1 MVRILVVFTWVAAV
15 VGCSHSASD
24 APQATTAQVTATVF
38 NSAGAPTVQ
47 FSVPGMMC
55 ETSCAVKTKE
65 ILSKVPGARDV
76 VVDFPTKTATVAI
89 EEGKFDTQLA
99 IAELVDHG
107 FDHSTLKGEEQGG
120 MPEKPAPPSSD
131 ASSTPPAPAP

>member
-1 MVRILVVFTWVAAV
+1 MVRILVVFMWVAGL
-15 VGCSHSASD
+15 VGCSQSASD
-24 APQATTAQVTATVF
+24 APQAATAQVTAAVF
-38 NSAGAPTVQ
+38 NSAGAPTIQ
-47 FSVPGMMC
+47 FIVPGMMC

-89 EEGKFDTQLA
+89 DEGEFDAQLA

-107 FDHSTLKGEEQGG
+107 FDHSTLKDG
-120 MPEKPAPPSSD
+120 AADSSPSSPI
-131 ASSTPPAPAP
+131 SLPATSN